1 MLRKFDDAVDAAVAQ
16 MASTEVTDELRALRY
31 LPKHLGGLGLN
42 RHHSPRSDLQCVAA
56 RKICMA
62 YMREYRPGLLSDH
75 LREQWDT
82 FSGQVGIGDE
92 SRYLAEMTVENQEIA
107 DLDTSIHPD
116 ILAIVAPHKGAWLTL
131 YNKLINEQRLH
142 HAAWLLSSTSKDSG
156 LWLTWNGGDDH
167 RFTFTSA
174 EYNAILRLRLLLNPM
189 ADMPNHTRCVHCNNV
204 LYSEVPLHALECH
217 KLNAARIWRHHRARD
232 HLAGALKL
240 CERECS
246 KEVLLQGAD
255 GVGTLRADIF
265 TRSEVLD
272 VAIVDPCSPCHLRHG
287 SHTTRDVA
295 SDAQTELKR
304 RKWDSIGGIAN
315 REFIPFVIE
324 STGRLGKSADEFT
337 RPFLSTSASYSDKKT
352 FQLFMRKLQFILARW
367 NARLILQARGH
378 MQIADAAGRGAPEE
392 DPEERSEAGDQP

>member
-1 MLRKFDDAVDAAVAQ
+1 M
-16 MASTEVTDELRALRY
+16 
-31 LPKHLGGLGLN
+31 
-42 RHHSPRSDLQCVAA
+42 
-56 RKICMA
+56 
-62 YMREYRPGLLSDH
+62 
-75 LREQWDT
+75 
-82 FSGQVGIGDE
+82 
-92 SRYLAEMTVENQEIA
+92 
-107 DLDTSIHPD
+107 
-116 ILAIVAPHKGAWLTL
+116 
-131 YNKLINEQRLH
+131 
-142 HAAWLLSSTSKDSG
+142 
-156 LWLTWNGGDDH
+156 
-167 RFTFTSA
+167 
-174 EYNAILRLRLLLNPM
+174 
-189 ADMPNHTRCVHCNNV
+189 
-204 LYSEVPLHALECH
+204 
-217 KLNAARIWRHHRARD
+217 
-232 HLAGALKL
+232 
-240 CERECS
+240 
-246 KEVLLQGAD
+246 
-255 GVGTLRADIF
+255 GTLRADIF

-337 RPFLSTSASYSDKKT
+337 RPFLSTGASYSDKKT